1 MTNRIQ
7 MIEEMETIA
16 ERIAKNREKM
26 LYLARSYGMGTDV
39 EHHLNVIK
47 EVQKF
52 IGMLYILK
60 NFTHSLDLE
69 QNESIRKALDEQLQV
84 ITEIR

>member
-26 LYLARSYGMGTDV
+26 LYLARPYGMGSDV
-39 EHHLNVIK
+39 AHHLDVIK

-52 IGMLYILK
+52 IGMLYMLK
-60 NFTHSLDLE
+60 NFANPLDFE
-69 QNESIRKALDEQLQV
+69 QNESIRKALDEQLEV
-84 ITEIR
+84 INKIR

>member
-1 MTNRIQ
+1 MTNRVQ

-26 LYLARSYGMGTDV
+26 LHLAKSYGMDNDV
-39 EHHLNVIK
+39 KQHLNVIK

-52 IGMLYILK
+52 IGMLYMLK
-60 NFTHSLDLE
+60 NFAHSLDFE
-69 QNESIRKALDEQLQV
+69 QNESIRKALDEQLEV
-84 ITEIR
+84 ISKIR

>member
-26 LYLARSYGMGTDV
+26 LYVARSYGMGSDV
-39 EHHLNVIK
+39 KHHLEVIK

-52 IGMLYILK
+52 IGMLYLLK
-60 NFTHSLDLE
+60 NFANSLDFE

-84 ITEIR
+84 ITEIH

>member
-26 LYLARSYGMGTDV
+26 LHLAKSYGMDNDV
-39 EHHLNVIK
+39 KQHLKVIK

-60 NFTHSLDLE
+60 NFTNSLDFE

>member
-26 LYLARSYGMGTDV
+26 LYLAKFYGMDNDV
-39 EHHLNVIK
+39 KQHLKVIK

-52 IGMLYILK
+52 IGMLYMLK
-60 NFTHSLDLE
+60 NFSYSLDFE
-69 QNESIRKALDEQLQV
+69 QNESIRKALDEQLEV
-84 ITEIR
+84 INKIR

>member
-26 LYLARSYGMGTDV
+26 LYLAKSYGMDNDV
-39 EHHLNVIK
+39 KQHLKVIK

-52 IGMLYILK
+52 IGMLYMLK
-60 NFTHSLDLE
+60 NFAYSLDFE
-69 QNESIRKALDEQLQV
+69 QHESIRKALDEQLEV
-84 ITEIR
+84 INKIR

>member
-26 LYLARSYGMGTDV
+26 LHLAKSYGMDNDV
-39 EHHLNVIK
+39 KQHLKVIK

-52 IGMLYILK
+52 IGMLYMLE
-60 NFTHSLDLE
+60 NFAYTLDFE
-69 QNESIRKALDEQLQV
+69 QNESIRKALDEQLEV
-84 ITEIR
+84 INEIR

>member
-1 MTNRIQ
+1 MTNRVQ

-26 LYLARSYGMGTDV
+26 LYLARSYGMGSDV
-39 EHHLNVIK
+39 AHHLDVIK

-52 IGMLYILK
+52 IGMLYMLK
-60 NFTHSLDLE
+60 NFAYSLDFE
-69 QNESIRKALDEQLQV
+69 QNESVRKALDEQLEV
-84 ITEIR
+84 INKIR

>member
-16 ERIAKNREKM
+16 ERIAKNRERL
-26 LYLARSYGMGTDV
+26 LYLARSYGMGSDV
-39 EHHLNVIK
+39 SHHLDVIK

-52 IGMLYILK
+52 IGMLYMLK
-60 NFTHSLDLE
+60 SFAYSLDFE
-69 QNESIRKALDEQLQV
+69 QNESVRKALDEQLEV
-84 ITEIR
+84 INKIR

>member
-26 LYLARSYGMGTDV
+26 LYLARSYGMDSDV
-39 EHHLNVIK
+39 KHHLEVIK

-52 IGMLYILK
+52 IGMLYMLK
-60 NFTHSLDLE
+60 NFTNSLDFE

>member
-26 LYLARSYGMGTDV
+26 LYLARSYGMSSDV
-39 EHHLNVIK
+39 AHHLDVIK

-52 IGMLYILK
+52 IGMLYMLK
-60 NFTHSLDLE
+60 NFSNTLDFE
-69 QNESIRKALDEQLQV
+69 QNESIRKALDEQLEV
-84 ITEIR
+84 INKIR

>member
-26 LYLARSYGMGTDV
+26 LYLAKSYGMDNDV
-39 EHHLNVIK
+39 KQPLKVIK

-52 IGMLYILK
+52 IGMLYMLK
-60 NFTHSLDLE
+60 NFAYPLDFE
-69 QNESIRKALDEQLQV
+69 QNESIRKALDEQLEV
-84 ITEIR
+84 INKIR

>member
-52 IGMLYILK
+52 IGMLYMLK
-60 NFTHSLDLE
+60 NFTHSLDFE